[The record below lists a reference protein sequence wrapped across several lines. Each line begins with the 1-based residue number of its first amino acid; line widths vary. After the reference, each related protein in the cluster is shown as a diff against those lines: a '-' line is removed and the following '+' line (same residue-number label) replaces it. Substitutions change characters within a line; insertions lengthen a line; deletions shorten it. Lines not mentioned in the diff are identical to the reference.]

1 MKLVIDANVFISAL
15 LKNGR
20 TRELLLDDSFEIYSP
35 LFLKE
40 EVLKYKSYIARKTGT
55 TTHEAGRF
63 AQELATL
70 ADIKFV
76 DAGKLDAQINTAR
89 KISPDPKDT
98 IYIALA
104 LSEACPLWSNDGDL
118 KKKQSVIKVIT
129 TSEVYEL
136 IHK

>member
-1 MKLVIDANVFISAL
+1 MKLVVDANVFISAL
-15 LKNGR
+15 LKNGK
-20 TRELLLDDSFEIYSP
+20 TRELLLDEGIEIYAP

-40 EVLKYKSYIARKTGT
+40 EVIKYKLYIARKTGT
-55 TTHEAGRF
+55 TTHEVERF

-76 DAGKLDAQINTAR
+76 DAGKLGAQADIAR

-98 IYIALA
+98 VYIALA
-104 LSEACPLWSNDGDL
+104 LAEACPLWSNDGDL
-118 KKKQSVIKVIT
+118 KKKQSIIKVIT

-136 IHK
+136 VHK